1 MPLKRPFAVLATAL
15 VFLFSLYS
23 VVQFMACV
31 SERLAAG
38 SALEPNEDVCLDLIA
53 RAGAGA
59 PLYGTPDFQYASSC
73 YPPVYFHA
81 SYAAETLTGIK
92 GSFTPA
98 RLISILA
105 TIATCFLTYFAI
117 RACDLTMLSRLVAV
131 GVFMASYETV
141 DCWYDLVRVDALWLL
156 FLAGAFWIQCL
167 NSTWRSD
174 VGVALLLCLAMLT
187 KQTTLFYL
195 PVFLANGFTRSR
207 RWPALLVAGLP
218 VAALGAAAALN
229 DQMWRYT
236 VTMLGHQ
243 DLIPN
248 RIEQFVRLCLPTM
261 IVTVVGILLA
271 FKSGGYRSPLGFRC
285 LLMYG
290 MALGSGVLA
299 SLKIGGSV
307 NHFIPFFYFTGVIAG
322 LVLDAARK
330 SLPTHPRWHTAA
342 LALIALQCVLLFNLG
357 SRAQRQLKRAEG
369 NQSLVLAMSQLPL
382 SRKPV
387 YCHDVR
393 CNHVV
398 RDAGFNILINA
409 QSLTDLYLSGDTK
422 IAEDVVSSIRHKLGR
437 GEISYALCSSELVEG
452 RKHWLVDHCE
462 TVRVVDTGSFGRIAI
477 LRVRAAGLK

>member
-15 VFLFSLYS
+15 VLLFSLYS
-23 VVQFMACV
+23 VVQFMAWV
-31 SERLAAG
+31 PERLAAG

-53 RAGAGA
+53 KAGAGA

-73 YPPVYFHA
+73 YPPAYFYA

-117 RACDLTMLSRLVAV
+117 KACDLTMLSRLVAV
-131 GVFMASYETV
+131 GIFMASYETV
-141 DCWYDLVRVDALWLL
+141 DCWYDLVRVDSLWLL
-156 FLAGAFWIQCL
+156 FLAGAFWVQCL
-167 NSTWRSD
+167 NGTWRSD

-195 PVFLANGFTRSR
+195 PVFLANGLTRSR
-207 RWPALLVAGLP
+207 RWPALVVAGLP
-218 VAALGAAAALN
+218 VAALGAAGALN

-236 VTMLGHQ
+236 VTMPGHQ

-261 IVTVVGILLA
+261 IVTIVGILFA

-290 MALGSGVLA
+290 VALGSGVLA

-307 NHFIPFFYFTGVIAG
+307 NHFIPFFYFSGVIAG

-342 LALIALQCVLLFNLG
+342 LALIA
-357 SRAQRQLKRAEG
+357 EG
-369 NQSLVLAMSQLPL
+369 NLSLVLAMSQLPL

-398 RDAGFNILINA
+398 RDAGFDILINA

-422 IAEDVVSSIRHKLGR
+422 IAEDVVSSIRNKLGR

-477 LRVRAAGLK
+477 LRVRGAGLK